1 MATCRPTAATVL
13 SAVGLIVAV
22 LLAGCSG
29 EGESEP
35 SPAAQA
41 SRATDA
47 GVVMWADG
55 VCAATTDL
63 EDAVAQVTAALQPG
77 PEAKTEVTERVGAV
91 RVAVDDLRAAVN
103 TSPPGV
109 VSEEV
114 AAARDELSA
123 ATGSAGAA
131 AEDLAAQ
138 GTTLAEA
145 QTPAELAT
153 ALSAAGAALATVGT
167 EVRAYL
173 TSLREAAASRDPAL
187 KSAFAEAPACQ
198 ARGVSPSP

>member
-1 MATCRPTAATVL
+1 MATYRRTALAAL
-13 SAVGLIVAV
+13 SAVV

-29 EGESEP
+29 DGESEP

-63 EDAVAQVTAALQPG
+63 EGAVGQVTAALQPD
-77 PEAKTEVTERVGAV
+77 PAARAEVAERVGAV

-103 TSPPGV
+103 TSPPGA

-123 ATGSAGAA
+123 ATGRADTA

-138 GTTLAEA
+138 GTRLAEA

-153 ALSAAGAALATVGT
+153 ALAAAGGALATVGT

-187 KSAFAEAPACQ
+187 RTAFAEAPACQ
-198 ARGVSPSP
+198 ARGASPSS